1 MPRTSS
7 ARPREKHL
15 AWTDALVP
23 ELASRIGPDA
33 PDADLRAHTMINTA
47 PGCFDVA
54 LVRWLEAG
62 ADLSLAGLVDD
73 VFGFVR
79 IPHA

>member
-1 MPRTSS
+1 M
-7 ARPREKHL
+7 
-15 AWTDALVP
+15 AWTDALVPELASRIGPDALVP